1 MGLLSAEI
9 GASWVLAA
17 TGSDSALDFGVYGV
31 AGTTIA
37 ILLYFVRTLW
47 QDNRDLRRD
56 ANEMANRSLEKITAV
71 ATTASHQ
78 LAESTKSME
87 AATVMMHTISGRP
100 ALSPEQFYE
109 LSSLLRELKGRRP

>member
-1 MGLLSAEI
+1 MLWLSAEI
-9 GASWVLAA
+9 GASWLLAA
-17 TGSDSALDFGVYGV
+17 ASSDSGLDFTVYGV

-37 ILLYFVRTLW
+37 ILLYGITALW
-47 QDNRDLRRD
+47 KDNRALRHD
-56 ANEMANRSLEKITAV
+56 VNEMATTSLEKITAV

-100 ALSPEQFYE
+100 ALTPEQFYE
-109 LSSLLRELKGRRP
+109 LSVLLRELRERR

>member
-9 GASWVLAA
+9 SATWVLAA
-17 TGSDSALDFGVYGV
+17 GTTDSGFDLAVYGT

-37 ILLYFVRTLW
+37 ILLYGITALW
-47 QDNRDLRRD
+47 KDNRALRHD
-56 ANEMANRSLEKITAV
+56 GNEMATTSLEKITAV

-100 ALSPEQFYE
+100 AISPEQFYE
-109 LSSLLRELKGRRP
+109 LSGLLRELKERRK